1 MPDDPAFALAVS
13 WCPEA
18 FNGLLDCPEL
28 LVTGDLL
35 DRATAVGFVER
46 EVLDDVQEGLRVQQS
61 LDQQLLGVGR

>member
-1 MPDDPAFALAVS
+1 MPDDPAFVLALS
-13 WCPEA
+13 RCSEA

-28 LVTGDLL
+28 LVAGDLL

-46 EVLDDVQEGLRVQQS
+46 EVLNDVQEGGRVQQS